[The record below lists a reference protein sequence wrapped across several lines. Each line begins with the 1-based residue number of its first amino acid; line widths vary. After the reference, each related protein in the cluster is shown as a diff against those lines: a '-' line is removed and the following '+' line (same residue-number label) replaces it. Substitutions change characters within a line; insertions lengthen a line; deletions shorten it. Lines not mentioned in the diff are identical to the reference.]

1 MTTGT
6 TRPSSPLLLM
16 GALGIVFGDIGTS
29 PIYTLRESLRA
40 AGGTDPG
47 TVLGVLSLIA
57 WTVILIVSGKYVL
70 LVMRADN
77 GGEGGIMSLLSV
89 ALPGITNARLHF
101 AMLLVGIAGAA
112 LFYGDGMVTPAISVL
127 SAVEGLAVI
136 APAFAHLV
144 VPLTVAILVALFVAQ
159 SWGSERIGGLFGPV
173 MLAWFTV
180 LAGLGLAQV
189 WQAPVVLRAIDPSLA
204 VRFLLAHPA
213 SAFATLGAVFLSVTG
228 AEALYADMG
237 HFGRG
242 PIRLDWALLVLPA
255 LLLNY
260 AGQAA
265 LVLRHP
271 EAAANPFFSLA
282 PGWWQVPLVVLA
294 TFATVIAAQA
304 VISGAF
310 SLTQQAMQLGLLP
323 RLEVRQ
329 TSATA
334 RGQVYVPAVNWL
346 LMLAV
351 LALVLGFRSSDA
363 LASAYGI
370 AVTGTM
376 LVTTLLLVSVM
387 RRAWGWPWLVAGG
400 LGVGLLAMEGVFFA
414 ANALKILQGGW
425 VPLLVGAVM
434 FGLMLTWRR
443 GRRVVLERL
452 DREMMDEATLL
463 RRMREGAYARVPG
476 TAIYLTSRKHG
487 VPAALN
493 DNLRHNGVLHATV
506 VMLTVETVHSPH
518 IPLDGAME
526 RHEVAPGL
534 IRVVLRFGFAGAPD
548 LPEILRHHRDT
559 LGIDPDAASYFTG
572 RELPV
577 PSLHPDLP
585 RWLEPVFAVLT
596 RNAASAADYFCI
608 PSRQVIELGTR
619 VEI

>member
-1 MTTGT
+1 
-6 TRPSSPLLLM
+6 
-16 GALGIVFGDIGTS
+16 
-29 PIYTLRESLRA
+29 
-40 AGGTDPG
+40 
-47 TVLGVLSLIA
+47 
-57 WTVILIVSGKYVL
+57 
-70 LVMRADN
+70 
-77 GGEGGIMSLLSV
+77 
-89 ALPGITNARLHF
+89 
-101 AMLLVGIAGAA
+101 
-112 LFYGDGMVTPAISVL
+112 
-127 SAVEGLAVI
+127 
-136 APAFAHLV
+136 
-144 VPLTVAILVALFVAQ
+144 
-159 SWGSERIGGLFGPV
+159 
-173 MLAWFTV
+173 
-180 LAGLGLAQV
+180 
-189 WQAPVVLRAIDPSLA
+189 
-204 VRFLLAHPA
+204 
-213 SAFATLGAVFLSVTG
+213 
-228 AEALYADMG
+228 
-237 HFGRG
+237 
-242 PIRLDWALLVLPA
+242 
-255 LLLNY
+255 
-260 AGQAA
+260 
-265 LVLRHP
+265 
-271 EAAANPFFSLA
+271 
-282 PGWWQVPLVVLA
+282 
-294 TFATVIAAQA
+294 VIAAQA